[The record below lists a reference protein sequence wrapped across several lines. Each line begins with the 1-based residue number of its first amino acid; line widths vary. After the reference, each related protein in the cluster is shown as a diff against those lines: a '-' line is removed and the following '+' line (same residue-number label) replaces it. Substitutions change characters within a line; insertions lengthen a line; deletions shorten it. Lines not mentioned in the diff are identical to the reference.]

1 MQEAGGDPGTIR
13 IQPAKFIE
21 NVASYVGGERT
32 FTALYFPSST
42 TSCKTYTGTAIVLHL
57 HIQSPMLCI

>member
-1 MQEAGGDPGTIR
+1 MASQVPDSTGGAVQEAGVDPGTIR

-32 FTALYFPSST
+32 LAVLYFLSSPEAAEH
-42 TSCKTYTGTAIVLHL
+42 SHS
-57 HIQSPMLCI
+57 QRS

>member
-32 FTALYFPSST
+32 LTALYTPSST
-42 TSCKTYTGTAIVLHL
+42 TSCGAHTLNAIGVCFVV
-57 HIQSPMLCI
+57 QNSRLCL